1 MKSIITRFL
10 RVILAIIFAAT
21 LFTSSAQAAPQ
32 KFEYKVVHFA
42 IVTEGGANLDEQRA
56 AELQTTLDKLG
67 AEGWELV
74 IFAGGGLA
82 IFKRAL

>member
-1 MKSIITRFL
+1 MKSIMTKFSR
-10 RVILAIIFAAT
+10 IIFAL
-21 LFTSSAQAAPQ
+21 LFAALLSTSTALAAAQ

-42 IVTEGGANLDEQRA
+42 IVTEGGRNLDDQRT
-56 AELQTTLDKLG
+56 AELQTALNTLG

>member
-1 MKSIITRFL
+1 M
-10 RVILAIIFAAT
+10 
-21 LFTSSAQAAPQ
+21 
-32 KFEYKVVHFA
+32 VHFA

-82 IFKRAL
+82 IFKRPL